1 MLSGEFQYIPMG
13 AETWLH
19 VSGGKEMTKAGS
31 LKPLWAELNTIFE
44 TFVNHIQQSLSRQAL
59 YMETTG
65 EASTSCTCK
74 D

>member
-1 MLSGEFQYIPMG
+1 MATCVRGQGDDKGWVFEASR
-13 AETWLH
+13 
-19 VSGGKEMTKAGS
+19 
-31 LKPLWAELNTIFE
+31 AELNTIFE